1 MDLIAQGK
9 QARTEY
15 ENRTLGR
22 DQAEARRDLH
32 GTLQR
37 LRQERRA
44 LTKSIRINEAK
55 KRKERFQD
63 LYNAKQK
70 LASSMINNKKGK
82 RVEPNTLKD
91 GTSKQVMYKQADVLA
106 ETQRYYQELNAPPPG
121 GKCQQ
126 YLPDQCHRCYPWI
139 RTDALDTFH
148 LESHIGQKKYKF
160 INLDDHIRDQT
171 AFQQCLRN
179 TKLGKAPGPAQVP
192 NELLRYMPL
201 HAGANCDARR
211 CAQIRGTDVD
221 DRNYS

>member
-44 LTKSIRINEAK
+44 LTKSIRIDEAK

-91 GTSKQVMYKQADVLA
+91 GTSKQVMYKKADVLA

-139 RTDALDTFH
+139 GTDALDTFH
-148 LESHIGQKKYKF
+148 LESHIGQKNTNSL
-160 INLDDHIRDQT
+160 ILMTISGIRLPSSNASGTPSWARPLGQT
-171 AFQQCLRN
+171 RSQMNCSATCQLRCKTLCTN
-179 TKLGKAPGPAQVP
+179 SW
-192 NELLRYMPL
+192 Y
-201 HAGANCDARR
+201 
-211 CAQIRGTDVD
+211 
-221 DRNYS
+221 